1 MQSSVGS
8 LLPRL
13 ERGGKCTSVT
23 ISSALG
29 NGQRDVVVLFM
40 SAEPPDFI
48 DNGRYDVMRGQMP
61 MAPQCVDQALF
72 SKFFACVV
80 ERFGYP
86 IGINCEGIP
95 RAEASFVHQAIP
107 IAEQPQYNARGF
119 EPFQS
124 VVAPEEKSWEVATI
138 RISQPSPFVIIF
150 GKKERSV
157 GALICILVKYLV
169 YRSQQLSRLIQRHLT
184 LNAEIR
190 LKICHQKRSGYS
202 FARNVAC
209 YKPETPSAKV
219 QEIEVI
225 AANLASLDTRT
236 RVFECPDRR

>member
-1 MQSSVGS
+1 
-8 LLPRL
+8 
-13 ERGGKCTSVT
+13 
-23 ISSALG
+23 
-29 NGQRDVVVLFM
+29 M

-48 DNGRYDVMRGQMP
+48 DNGRYDALRGQMP

-95 RAEASFVHQAIP
+95 QAEASFVHQAIP

-150 GKKERSV
+150 G
-157 GALICILVKYLV
+157 
-169 YRSQQLSRLIQRHLT
+169 
-184 LNAEIR
+184 
-190 LKICHQKRSGYS
+190 QKR
-202 FARNVAC
+202 A
-209 YKPETPSAKV
+209 
-219 QEIEVI
+219 
-225 AANLASLDTRT
+225 
-236 RVFECPDRR
+236 